1 MFDSTHFH
9 PMIVHFPVALII
21 LGFFADVLSLLFNK
35 KEPCLSKIG
44 FFLMIFGTLGA
55 VAGYLTGEFFTAEL
69 TGAVGELKERHE
81 VFAKTTMYIMIGAS
95 LIRIYMVW
103 KKKDKGWMK
112 WLVFVLFFIATVSVG
127 YTGLLGGTIVYNNMI
142 EMQENVSGQDSTKI
156 VNQTAENLKTA
167 LQGETTA
174 SAKYAAFAQKAKEE
188 NLPNIAALFSA
199 ASKSESIHA
208 ENHRTVLGNMGWEI
222 DVQPEAYTVGTTLEN
237 LQAAFDGEKHEVEAM
252 YPGFLE
258 QANTDK
264 ADDAVKSFGWAMDT
278 EKKHMDLYKAAM
290 DALKA
295 KSEKSLPA
303 AYFVC
308 PKCGFTYSNKDVEDN
323 CELCGTEKEKF
334 IPVKS

>member
-1 MFDSTHFH
+1 MFNPTHFH

-21 LGFFADVLSLLFNK
+21 LGFFADVLSLFFNK

-55 VAGYLTGEFFTAEL
+55 IAGYFTGEYFTADL

-81 VFAKTTMYIMIGAS
+81 VFAKTTMFIMIGAT

-112 WLVFVLFFIATVSVG
+112 WLVFVLFFIAAVTVG

-142 EMQENVSGQDSTKI
+142 GIQENVSGPDSTKI

-174 SAKYAAFAQKAKEE
+174 SAKYSAYAQKAFDE
-188 NLPNIAALFSA
+188 NLPNIAALFLA
-199 ASKSESIHA
+199 AAKSESIHA
-208 ENHRTVLGNMGWEI
+208 KNHKIVLAGMGYKL
-222 DVQPEAYTVGTTLEN
+222 DVQPEAFTEGTTLEN

-258 QANTDK
+258 LANTDNVTE
-264 ADDAVKSFGWAMDT
+264 AVKSFGWSLDT
-278 EKKHMDLYKAAM
+278 EKKHMELYTAAIN
-290 DALKA
+290 ALKA
-295 KSEKSLPA
+295 KSEKSLPSE
-303 AYFVC
+303 YFVC

-334 IPVKS
+334 IPFK